1 MKKMETTD
9 MNGNVLENG
18 DSVIFT
24 KSMKVKG
31 TQIHL
36 KKGTKVK
43 NIRLTD
49 NLMEIDGKWMEH
61 VWFSRQ
67 LLLRRNKR
75 IFFNFGI
82 AITFLVL

>member
-36 KKGTKVK
+36 KKVTKVK

-49 NLMEIDGKWMEH
+49 DPMEIDGKMDGTRLILKTAF
-61 VWFSRQ
+61 V
-67 LLLRRNKR
+67 KKK
-75 IFFNFGI
+75 
-82 AITFLVL
+82 

>member
-1 MKKMETTD
+1 MS
-9 MNGNVLENG
+9 GNFLENG

-49 NLMEIDGKWMEH
+49 DLMEIDGKVGGTRLILKTAFIE
-61 VWFSRQ
+61 
-67 LLLRRNKR
+67 KK
-75 IFFNFGI
+75 
-82 AITFLVL
+82 